1 MQRLLWRKRDRMQQ
15 KIELAPFLLDVLEHL
30 LHLPFHGDV
39 ERQEYRSLKVFCER
53 LDVLLRFL
61 VQIGDGKLR
70 SQRTKRLGTPP
81 GDRLVV
87 GDTDDQAL
95 ASLERNLGLGKYGN
109 VHDAFSLAWVE
120 GCLLDSSASVCCA
133 IISSSSVGTT

>member
-15 KIELAPFLLDVLEHL
+15 EIELAPLLLDALEDL
-30 LHLPFHGDV
+30 LHLPFHCNV
-39 ERQEYRSLKVFCER
+39 ERQEYRSLQVFCER
-53 LDVLLRFL
+53 LDVLFRFL
-61 VQIGDGKLR
+61 VQIGDGKVR
-70 SQRTKRLGTPP
+70 SQRTKRLGTSP

-109 VHDAFSLAWVE
+109 IHDALSLAWMG
-120 GCLLDSSASVCCA
+120 GCLLHSSASVCWA
-133 IISSSSVGTT
+133 IINSSSVGTT